1 MQRTKML
8 KITEDIKISFHSES
22 RCESLELVWPNA
34 QINQAVEGMNAL
46 RGILS
51 GLVPVEAGRGAVATC
66 SWLLC
71 VDQGVF
77 TDVEG

>member
-22 RCESLELVWPNA
+22 RCDSLQIVWANGR
-34 QINQAVEGMNAL
+34 IRQAIQDKNAL
-46 RGILS
+46 IGILNA
-51 GLVPVEAGRGAVATC
+51 LVPVEAGRGDVAPF
-66 SWLLC
+66 SWWLWS
-71 VDQGVF
+71 DQGVC